1 VIYVDSSA
9 LVKLV
14 VEEAESRALRDLL
27 AREPEQ
33 VASAIVEVEVVRAVR
48 RAVPELS
55 ERADRVVAQIAVIEP
70 SESIRA
76 RAAVLEPVMLRT
88 LDALHLATALEI
100 ADELDGLVT
109 YDRGMSEAAAGLGLT
124 IFTPA

>member
-1 VIYVDSSA
+1 
-9 LVKLV
+9 
-14 VEEAESRALRDLL
+14 L
-27 AREPEQ
+27 AGEPDQ

-76 RAAVLEPVMLRT
+76 RAAVLKPVTLRS

-100 ADELDGLVT
+100 AKELDGLVT
-109 YDRGMSEAAAGLGLT
+109 YDARMSDAAASVGLKILS
-124 IFTPA
+124 PA

>member
-1 VIYVDSSA
+1 
-9 LVKLV
+9 
-14 VEEAESRALRDLL
+14 L
-27 AREPEQ
+27 AREPDQ

-48 RAVPELS
+48 RGIPELS
-55 ERADRVVAQIAVIEP
+55 ERADRVVAQIAVIDP

-76 RAAVLEPVMLRT
+76 RAAVLEPVTLRS

-109 YDRGMSEAAAGLGLT
+109 YDRRMSDAAGSLGLT
-124 IFTPA
+124 ILTPG

>member
-1 VIYVDSSA
+1 VESSA

-14 VEEAESRALRDLL
+14 VEEAESFALRELL
-27 AREPEQ
+27 TREPDQ

-48 RAVPELS
+48 RAIPELS
-55 ERADRVVAQIAVIEP
+55 ERADRVVAQIAVIDP
-70 SESIRA
+70 SEAIRA
-76 RAAVLEPVMLRT
+76 RAAVLEPVTLGS

-109 YDRGMSEAAAGLGLT
+109 YDRRMSDAAGSLGLT
-124 IFTPA
+124 ILTPT